1 MRRTVAIDNGLLAE
15 AREVLG
21 TKGVRETV
29 ETGLKVAVRRHRL
42 EELRRSLGKVDLDLT
57 AEGLSKLRSEC

>member
-1 MRRTVAIDNGLLAE
+1 MRRTVAIDNDLLEE

-21 TKGVRETV
+21 TKGVRVTV

-42 EELRRSLGKVDLDLT
+42 EELRRSLVK
-57 AEGLSKLRSEC
+57 